1 VGGADGMTLPMITK
15 LPLRAMVPGLLGLL
29 ALCLTTFAVV
39 HSEWNT
45 TAAIESLMLRRVS
58 AFAEIGVIFTRAGIG
73 EGSPRVTRS
82 YFEGLGNVPQFRF
95 AALLDDGGHVV
106 HASDSKGPLSE
117 MDATAWLASVTN
129 LIARSRG
136 SGATA
141 VSVLAE
147 GDAVGCTAPVEL
159 PGLSKGNP
167 WTVVILLDLTELK
180 RAARADLLRSAAWMS
195 GVALFAP
202 LLVWWYFVTQV
213 HAPVRRLQ
221 ETLARLSRGSFD
233 ARSPLSGPPELL
245 QLAESVNE
253 MARELESREAELQ
266 KARGDLE
273 ESEKCLAMA
282 LRAASQGVL
291 QCDLE
296 TGTLRVSTW
305 IAERLGWL
313 ESASATSFQEWIARV
328 HPEDRGLVSEMVEG
342 HRGGRMQHRLEHRIR
357 TATGSWEW
365 VACETRLVAPGS
377 PLRIAGSLQFIT
389 ERKESYLLLV
399 AQSQLLEF
407 IAAGRPLPEILAAIL
422 RFAEAEVEGSRCS
435 MMTTPDGGTL
445 HPVPGGSMSE
455 DFLRCIDG
463 LPIAEGSAVC
473 GTAAFRRQ
481 RVVVSDVRTDPAC
494 APFLGLAE
502 QQDIVALW
510 STPILRADGRVLGTF
525 AMYFRESV
533 RPTSRQ
539 EQILRIATH
548 MAAFAIQRSQDDA
561 DLRESEARFRYLADT
576 APVMIWMCDAQGR
589 TTFLSRPWL
598 DFVGD
603 PSGEATGEAWRERIH
618 PEDRLLCE
626 SIWRHSLGS
635 GRRFELQYRL
645 RRHDGEFRWLL
656 SSGVP
661 RTDESG
667 ELVGFLGCAID
678 ITGQRALEDHV
689 RQSQKMESIGR
700 LAAGVAHDFN
710 NILTVILGNTAL
722 LPGAG
727 PSEISRSADEITS
740 AAERAARLTRQL
752 LLFSRQQ
759 PFQPRRVDVDALIRG
774 FLGMMTRLLGED
786 IRVEYIS
793 TGSLPAVEADPGLIE
808 QVLLNL
814 AANSRDAMPSGG
826 RFLITATVVDL
837 VEGPE
842 LVQLRPGRHVR
853 VDVEDT
859 GPGIPAEVLARV
871 FDPFFT
877 TKDVGK
883 GTGLGLATAYGIL
896 QQHGG
901 RIAVE
906 SPPGRGARFV
916 IHLPVSLA
924 GDAVEAQAE
933 MSVVLPHGSERILVV
948 EDDPGLLSLARSFLT
963 RHGYHVSTAASGVE
977 AMDLWRRTGPVYDL
991 VVTDMVMPGG
1001 IGGLQLGE
1009 MIRSECP
1016 DLPVIHMSGYSREFA
1031 AAAGSGLAPGVE
1043 FLQKPFAMSELVR
1056 LVRHRLDRSQSRP

>member
-1 VGGADGMTLPMITK
+1 
-15 LPLRAMVPGLLGLL
+15 
-29 ALCLTTFAVV
+29 
-39 HSEWNT
+39 
-45 TAAIESLMLRRVS
+45 VS
-58 AFAEIGVIFTRAGIG
+58 QP
-73 EGSPRVTRS
+73 SS
-82 YFEGLGNVPQFRF
+82 
-95 AALLDDGGHVV
+95 H
-106 HASDSKGPLSE
+106 
-117 MDATAWLASVTN
+117 
-129 LIARSRG
+129 
-136 SGATA
+136 
-141 VSVLAE
+141 
-147 GDAVGCTAPVEL
+147 
-159 PGLSKGNP
+159 
-167 WTVVILLDLTELK
+167 
-180 RAARADLLRSAAWMS
+180 
-195 GVALFAP
+195 
-202 LLVWWYFVTQV
+202 
-213 HAPVRRLQ
+213 
-221 ETLARLSRGSFD
+221 
-233 ARSPLSGPPELL
+233 
-245 QLAESVNE
+245 
-253 MARELESREAELQ
+253 
-266 KARGDLE
+266 
-273 ESEKCLAMA
+273 
-282 LRAASQGVL
+282 
-291 QCDLE
+291 
-296 TGTLRVSTW
+296 
-305 IAERLGWL
+305 
-313 ESASATSFQEWIARV
+313 
-328 HPEDRGLVSEMVEG
+328 
-342 HRGGRMQHRLEHRIR
+342 
-357 TATGSWEW
+357 
-365 VACETRLVAPGS
+365 
-377 PLRIAGSLQFIT
+377 RIAGSLQLIT

-422 RFAEAEVEGSRCS
+422 RFAESEVEGARCS
-435 MMTTPDGGTL
+435 LMLASERETL
-445 HPVPGGSMSE
+445 HPVPGGSMPQ
-455 DFLRCIDG
+455 DFLRAIDG
-463 LPIAEGSAVC
+463 LPIADGSGAC
-473 GTAAFRRQ
+473 GTAAFRKE
-481 RVVVSDVRTDPAC
+481 RVVVPDVRLDAGC
-494 APFLGLAE
+494 RPFLGLAE
-502 QQDIVALW
+502 RHGIVALW
-510 STPILRADGRVLGTF
+510 STPVLRADGRVLGSF
-525 AMYFRESV
+525 AMYLRASAA
-533 RPTSRQ
+533 PSGRQ
-539 EQILRIATH
+539 DQILRIATH

-561 DLRESEARFRYLADT
+561 GLRESEARFRYLADT

-603 PSGEATGEAWRERIH
+603 PFDASADEAWKERIH

-626 SIWRHSLGS
+626 SIWRHSLES

-667 ELVGFLGCAID
+667 ELVGFLGCSID

-727 PSEISRSADEITS
+727 PAEISRAADEITA

-759 PFQPRRVDVDALIRG
+759 PFQPRRVDIDSLIRG

-786 IRVEYIS
+786 IRVEY
-793 TGSLPAVEADPGLIE
+793 GCAGPLPAVEADPGLIE

-814 AANSRDAMPSGG
+814 AANSRDAMPTGG
-826 RFLITATVVDL
+826 RFLITAAVVEL
-837 VEGPE
+837 AEGPE

-877 TKDVGK
+877 TKEVGK

-916 IHLPVSLA
+916 IHLPVSLS
-924 GDAVEAQAE
+924 GGTIETRSETPDA
-933 MSVVLPHGSERILVV
+933 LPHGSERILVV
-948 EDDPGLLSLARSFLT
+948 EDDPGLLSLAHSFLT
-963 RHGYHVSTAASGVE
+963 RHGYRVSTAASGVE

-1016 DLPVIHMSGYSREFA
+1016 DLPVIHMSGYTREFA
-1031 AAAGSGLAPGVE
+1031 ASAGSGLAPGVE

-1056 LVRHRLDRSQSRP
+1056 LVRRRLDRTRARA